1 MNQVAYVNALHPKS
15 FSKMVCS
22 DNRGNRFLPNW
33 MEKFETCLNRK
44 TNALTPDQGDLLPTS
59 DDVPALLCALATSEF
74 KANVS
79 KLELLNRLCNILLDS
94 PDSREEFLFSGGL
107 PIIVRY
113 MIVNSED
120 VESQTVA
127 YRIMAVIAG
136 HNPTPVD
143 AFVQC
148 EVIDVMV
155 DSAKKFHRNEK
166 FLRAA
171 ILLFRSLSSDENLR
185 KYLQKPDVI
194 LSLLEVLK
202 SILSE
207 EFCLSSESLY
217 VAALT
222 STLSSLVFQSQ
233 LCRSII
239 GENRVVKTLLKAM
252 VDHAG
257 IEEVQYSCLLAIQ
270 NALYQ
275 CPINVA
281 CFLDS
286 QGLDMTFSSM
296 ATHPSSMQVLKHGLG
311 AILNAVVINDDAKR
325 NIIERKEFLAQICK
339 LECGDDDL
347 EIIKPQISIW
357 FQLCEFDTH
366 SERTGVSSVAQS
378 FDETDSIGIISK
390 YLRIAHEKNNVEM
403 FLELCQLQ
411 GLLFLATCF
420 RHPKDKNA
428 VEILKEEI
436 EIIVEALESFREVE
450 KLTIPML
457 ELLGGLLSGQDNC
470 KIKFN
475 ELSGVINVV
484 SVMKQN
490 RRDVN
495 VNLACCKVLDIAAEG
510 QLAMSVML
518 HGKEAVRGAI
528 LTCMADFI
536 DNANLT
542 DRVCS
547 LLIKMA
553 VNSMKDASELVQAGA
568 RNMVQMA
575 QVKHKGNPA
584 VESLANQLLV
594 LLEDPGADGRPGQP
608 SGPRGT
614 AGQRMR
620 SRSRTVEDPGSVRAR
635 ANKSKSPVHAGQGRG
650 IRTFRE
656 TRDQSVRMLRKG
668 GDNATEEKTERGGNS
683 AQENDISSR
692 IRVRRTARQKLAL
705 EPVYEV

>member
-1 MNQVAYVNALHPKS
+1 MACFNALRPKS
-15 FSKMVCS
+15 VSKMACS
-22 DNRGNRFLPNW
+22 ENRENRYLPNW
-33 MEKFETCLNRK
+33 IEKFETCLNRK
-44 TNALTPDQGDLLPTS
+44 TSSLTPDRKDLLPTS
-59 DDVPALLCALATSEF
+59 DDVPALLCALATYDF
-74 KANVS
+74 KANTG
-79 KLELLNRLCNILLDS
+79 KLEILSRLCNILLDS
-94 PDSREEFLFSGGL
+94 PDSREEFLASGGL
-107 PIIVRY
+107 PIIVQY
-113 MIVNSED
+113 VTVNSED
-120 VESQTVA
+120 VESQIVA

-148 EVIDVMV
+148 EVLDVMV
-155 DSAKKFHRNEK
+155 DSAKKFHQNEK

-171 ILLFRSLSSDENLR
+171 ILLFKSLSSDDNLR
-185 KYLQKPDVI
+185 KYLQTPNVI
-194 LSLLEVLK
+194 LSLLEILK

-207 EFCLSSESLY
+207 EFRLLSDPLY

-222 STLSSLVFQSQ
+222 SILSSLVFQSQ

-239 GENRVVKTLLKAM
+239 AENHVVKTLLKAM
-252 VDHAG
+252 ADHASV
-257 IEEVQYSCLLAIQ
+257 EEVQYSCLLAIQ

-275 CPINVA
+275 SPISVA
-281 CFLDS
+281 CFLNS
-286 QGLDMTFSSM
+286 QGLEMTFSSM
-296 ATHPSSMQVLKHGLG
+296 ATHPGSMRVLKHGLG
-311 AILNAVVINDDAKR
+311 AILNAVMINNDAKR
-325 NIIERKEFLAQICK
+325 NVIEKKDFLGQICK
-339 LECGDDDL
+339 LECGDNDL
-347 EIIKPQISIW
+347 EVIKPQISIW
-357 FQLCEFDTH
+357 FQLCEYDAH
-366 SERTGVSSVAQS
+366 SERTGVSNVAQS
-378 FDETDSIGIISK
+378 FDETESIAIISK
-390 YLRIAHEKNNVEM
+390 YLRVAHEKNNVEM
-403 FLELCQLQ
+403 FMELCHLQ

-436 EIIVEALESFREVE
+436 EVIVEALESFREVE

-457 ELLGGLLSGQDNC
+457 ELLGSLLSGQDDC

-475 ELSGVINVV
+475 ELSGVINIV

-542 DRVCS
+542 DCVCS

-553 VNSMKDASELVQAGA
+553 VNSKKDASELAQAGA

-635 ANKSKSPVHAGQGRG
+635 ANKSKSPVRAGQGRG
-650 IRTFRE
+650 TRTLRE
-656 TRDQSVRMLRKG
+656 TRGQSVRMLRKG
-668 GDNATEEKTERGGNS
+668 GDDATEEKTVGGGNS
-683 AQENDISSR
+683 AQGNDVSSR
-692 IRVRRTARQKLAL
+692 IRVRRAARQKLAL
-705 EPVYEV
+705 EPVYEI